1 MALPKEPRQKMI
13 NIMYLVLTAIL
24 ALNVSSEI
32 LNAFK
37 TIEDSFSKSNKDLS
51 ARSTKLVA
59 DFDDEG
65 IRKQFP
71 EKVAYWKPKAVQVK
85 ELSDKLVDQI
95 EVLKNELKKESN
107 LKPDGTF
114 NDEDLEATT
123 RILAP
128 NENHSKDKQAKGE
141 ELYLLLEKYKSDLA
155 LIDTSVA
162 SQINKLPVN
171 LGIPKLYNKDNQS
184 IVDRMNTPQEKWSY
198 IYFHMTPTIAGLAI
212 LSKFQNDV
220 RNSETQLIDYC
231 YSQVTSVRMSTTL
244 AAIANA
250 SSTMVMAG
258 DELVIT
264 AGLGAYNQDTKP
276 SISIDGASVPL
287 NAEGQGVYKTIAS
300 SAGDFT
306 KHVTVTFKDPS
317 SGEVKTKSTDVK
329 YKVGIPTGLAF
340 SVDSTKVFYNG
351 IPDGN
356 PISISGAVGGAGAI
370 KINVVSGS
378 AKIEQKGPGRYSVFP
393 NAEGILELNI
403 SDGKNSKNE
412 RIRVKG
418 LPEPQAAYVIGTLT
432 KPTYYGGVV
441 SASEFK
447 LQQGLATKVPDDF
460 IFSGIKY
467 KIKSFKMQ
475 FSGKG
480 FAGIETANINS
491 NSFAGAASL
500 MAKCTQGSQVLI
512 TDIVAEDAAKKDR
525 RINNTISFFLK

>member
-37 TIEDSFSKSNKDLS
+37 TIDDSFNNSNKALS
-51 ARSTKLVA
+51 VRSANLIQA
-59 DFDDEG
+59 FDDET
-65 IRKQFP
+65 IVKQFG
-71 EKVAYWKPKAVQVK
+71 EKAAIWKPKAVKVQ
-85 ELSDKLVDQI
+85 ELSESLNNYIESLKLA
-95 EVLKNELKKESN
+95 LKKESN
-107 LKPDGTF
+107 LKPDSSF
-114 NDEDLEATT
+114 NEDDLEATT
-123 RILAP
+123 RLLAP
-128 NENHSKDKQAKGE
+128 SENQAKDKQSKGE
-141 ELYLLLEKYKSDLA
+141 ELYTLLSKYKTDLA
-155 LIDTSVA
+155 NIDSSIA
-162 SQINKLPVN
+162 LQINKLPIN

-184 IVDRMNTPQEKWSY
+184 IVDRMKSDEEKWAY

-220 RNSETQLIDYC
+220 RNSEAQLIDYC
-231 YSQVTSVRMSTTL
+231 YSQVTSVKLSTTL
-244 AAIANA
+244 GAFASAN
-250 SSTMVMAG
+250 SSMVMAG

-276 SISIDGASVPL
+276 IISIDGVNVAL

-306 KHVTVTFKDPS
+306 KHVTVTYKDPV
-317 SGEVKTKSTDVK
+317 SGEQKTKSTDVK

-356 PISISGAVGGAGAI
+356 PISISGAAGGAGAI
-370 KINVVSGS
+370 KVSVVAGS
-378 AKIEQKGPGRYSVFP
+378 AKIEQKGPGRYAIFP
-393 NAEGILELNI
+393 NAEGVLELNI
-403 SDGKNSKNE
+403 TDGKNSKNE

-418 LPEPQAAYVIGTLT
+418 LPEPQAAYVIGTLS

-467 KIKSFKMQ
+467 RIKSFKMQ

-480 FAGIETANINS
+480 FAGIESVNINS
-491 NSFAGAASL
+491 NSFAGASAL
-500 MAKCTQGSQVLI
+500 MSKCTQGSQVLI
-512 TDIVAEDAAKKDR
+512 TDIIAEDAAKKDR

>member
-37 TIEDSFSKSNKDLS
+37 TIEDSFVKSSKELS
-51 ARSTKLVA
+51 IRSSKLIS

-85 ELSDKLVDQI
+85 ELSEKLAGQI
-95 EVLKNELKKESN
+95 EELKISLKTASN

-128 NENHSKDKQAKGE
+128 NEDHSKEKQAKGE

-155 LIDTSVA
+155 KIDTSIA
-162 SQINKLPVN
+162 SHINKLPVN
-171 LGIPKLYNKDNQS
+171 LDIPKLYNKDNQS
-184 IVDRMNTPQEKWSY
+184 IVDRMNTTQEKWAY

-220 RNSETQLIDYC
+220 RSSEAQLIDYC

-250 SSTMVMAG
+250 SSTMVMTG
-258 DELVIT
+258 DELIIT

-287 NAEGQGVYKTIAS
+287 NADGQGVYKTIPS

-306 KHVTVTFKDPS
+306 KHVTVTYKDPS

-340 SVDSTKVFYNG
+340 SVDSTKVFYSG

-356 PISISGAVGGAGAI
+356 PISVSGAVGGAGAI
-370 KINVVSGS
+370 KISIVAGS
-378 AKIEQKGPGRYSVFP
+378 AKIEQKGPGRYVVFP

-403 SDGKNSKNE
+403 TDGKNSKNE

-418 LPEPQAAYVIGTLT
+418 LPEPQAAYIVGSL
-432 KPTYYGGVV
+432 KSPTSYGGVIG
-441 SASEFK
+441 SSEFK
-447 LQQGLATKVPDDF
+447 LQSGLATKVPDDF

-480 FAGIETANINS
+480 FAGIETINIIGP
-491 NSFAGAASL
+491 SFGSAAGL
-500 MAKCTQGSQVLI
+500 MSKCTQGSQVLI